1 MNNSNLGI
9 DCRNNIDNS
18 FLEPMYDDFF
28 EICYIKNYTTI
39 FGDDAFRELFSPCLL
54 REEINATF
62 DSTIF
67 ALNKDEPTYEARK
80 KFYERQKTEEFDV
93 VDSYE
98 KNKKA
103 KKRKSQ
109 DIDNKIC
116 DYLDSRKTKII
127 LDFNDRESA
136 SIKS

>member
-1 MNNSNLGI
+1 
-9 DCRNNIDNS
+9 
-18 FLEPMYDDFF
+18 MYDDFS
-28 EICYIKNYTTI
+28 EISYIKNYTTI
-39 FGDDAFRELFSPCLL
+39 FGDDTFREFFSPCLL

-80 KFYERQKTEEFDV
+80 KFYEGQKTEEFDV

-103 KKRKSQ
+103 KKRKYQ

-116 DYLDSRKTKII
+116 DYLDSRKTKLI

>member
-9 DCRNNIDNS
+9 DCRNKIDNF
-18 FLEPMYDDFF
+18 FLEPMYDDFS
-28 EICYIKNYTTI
+28 EISYIKNYTTI
-39 FGDDAFRELFSPCLL
+39 FGDDTFREFFSPCLL

-80 KFYERQKTEEFDV
+80 KIYERQKTEEFDV

-98 KNKKA
+98 KN
-103 KKRKSQ
+103 
-109 DIDNKIC
+109 
-116 DYLDSRKTKII
+116 
-127 LDFNDRESA
+127 
-136 SIKS
+136 